1 MSRDAFVIISPV
13 YLPHMGGVERYS
25 WNLAG
30 ELRKRGYSVYIIT
43 SSMAGEAKRSFDDR
57 GIIILRFPSIWPI
70 PDRMPVLLPSGSWK
84 ELKNLLRQHDHV
96 RLIAQT
102 NLYLLSLRGV
112 LFAKRNHIDS
122 LMIIHG
128 SNYVCLGN
136 GIIERLEHLYEQW
149 IVKRAKKSHAS
160 FTAVSEASA
169 SFAGKL
175 GCKVKAI
182 TYNAIRCTEIDK
194 IQICNQKTIKKKY
207 HFSDMT
213 TVFTFAGRMIRE
225 KGVLQLAEAFKQLA
239 NERKD
244 AALIMIGDGPLF
256 HNLESQGIKN
266 IVLTGQLPHDEVIR
280 YLKQSDCFI
289 LPSDSD
295 GFPTTIL
302 EAAACDCFVIAAPY
316 GGQKEAVQIVNGYL
330 MKDNSSQS
338 IYQAVLWYLHNP
350 EKPSTR
356 IQEGK
361 KKMKAVIN
369 WENTTDM
376 IVKAFDNT

>member
-1 MSRDAFVIISPV
+1 M
-13 YLPHMGGVERYS
+13 
-25 WNLAG
+25 
-30 ELRKRGYSVYIIT
+30 T
-43 SSMAGEAKRSFDDR
+43 GEAKHSSDDR

-70 PDRMPVLLPSGSWK
+70 PDRMPVSLPSGSWK
-84 ELKNLLRQHDHV
+84 ELKNILKQHDHV

-136 GIIERLEHLYEQW
+136 GIVERLEHLYEQW
-149 IVKRAKKSHAS
+149 IAKRAKENDAS

-169 SFAGKL
+169 LFAGKL

-182 TYNAIRCTEIDK
+182 TYNAIHCTEIDK

-213 TVFTFAGRMIRE
+213 TVFAFAGRMIRE

-239 NERKD
+239 NERTD
-244 AALIMIGDGPLF
+244 AALIMIGNGPLF
-256 HNLESQGIKN
+256 HDLERQGIKN
-266 IVLTGQLPHDEVIR
+266 LILTGQLPHDEVIR

-330 MKDNSSQS
+330 MEDNSTQS
-338 IYQAVLWYLHNP
+338 IYHALLWYLNNP

-356 IQEGK
+356 VQEGK
-361 KKMKAVIN
+361 ERMKAVIN
-369 WENTTDM
+369 WKNTTDM
-376 IVKAFDNT
+376 IVKAFDEI

>member
-1 MSRDAFVIISPV
+1 MSRDAFVIVSPV

-30 ELRKRGYSVYIIT
+30 ELRQRGYSVYIIT
-43 SSMAGEAKRSFDDR
+43 SSMTGEAKHSSDDR

-70 PDRMPVLLPSGSWK
+70 PDRMPVSLPSGSWK
-84 ELKNLLRQHDHV
+84 ELKNILKQHDHV

-136 GIIERLEHLYEQW
+136 GIVERLEHLYEQW
-149 IVKRAKKSHAS
+149 IAKRAKENDAS

-169 SFAGKL
+169 LFAGKL

-182 TYNAIRCTEIDK
+182 TYNAIHCTEIDK

-213 TVFTFAGRMIRE
+213 TVFAFAGRMIRE

-239 NERKD
+239 NERTD
-244 AALIMIGDGPLF
+244 AALIMIGNGPLF
-256 HNLESQGIKN
+256 HDLERQGIKN
-266 IVLTGQLPHDEVIR
+266 LILTGQLPHDEVIR

-330 MKDNSSQS
+330 MEDNSTQS
-338 IYQAVLWYLHNP
+338 IYHALLWYLNNP

-356 IQEGK
+356 VQEGK
-361 KKMKAVIN
+361 ERMKAVIN
-369 WENTTDM
+369 WKNTTDM
-376 IVKAFDNT
+376 IVKAFDEI